1 MDMSWTQL
9 SQKGGKTSKLLAFL
23 RLTSC
28 LLCTAFSYLSYGKH
42 NIWQTCPPTTVRFC
56 YTIYI
61 FSFTFPNCQYFS
73 HEKTWKKT
81 TALLVQ
87 ASLVPAL
94 ALQGRPAP
102 VHPAHPAAGR
112 CQGAGRGS
120 LAVLESW
127 TFLVFF
133 VKSKLLG
140 GRATPLKNLKVSWDH
155 DIPNCFWKVIKMF
168 QTSQPA
174 RNVFTKKNQNFLGI
188 RIRWGYALRTSAW
201 VKFFAHPNRIR
212 HGWAHTWISTTRIAA
227 WKWSI
232 PVPKQMQC

>member
-9 SQKGGKTSKLLAFL
+9 SQKGGKTSKLLAYL

-28 LLCTAFSYLSYGKH
+28 LLCTAFSYLSYEKKPTFDKH
-42 NIWQTCPPTTVRFC
+42 AHLQQSDFATP
-56 YTIYI
+56 YI
-61 FSFTFPNCQYFS
+61 FSHLLAFPNCHFS
-73 HEKTWKKT
+73 HEKTWKKKP
-81 TALLVQ
+81 ALLVQ

-127 TFLVFF
+127 IFRVCF

-140 GRATPLKNLKVSWDH
+140 GWATPLKNLKVSW
-155 DIPNCFWKVIKMF
+155 IMTFPTVSGK
-168 QTSQPA
+168 S
-174 RNVFTKKNQNFLGI
+174 
-188 RIRWGYALRTSAW
+188 
-201 VKFFAHPNRIR
+201 
-212 HGWAHTWISTTRIAA
+212 
-227 WKWSI
+227 
-232 PVPKQMQC
+232 